1 MRHSIRFKLTL
12 MMLALTGGVIL
23 ALILLNT
30 TFLGK
35 FYYKTKQSTMKNVY
49 YQINQ
54 LYGDIDYDKYQEQ
67 DEETLD
73 NIKLELEKICSK
85 NNVNIQIIDFNHHTT
100 FNSGMSSQTIE
111 NILNSYIYSINI
123 SGSEV
128 ISKSDDFLLT
138 SNYDNRLGVKT
149 LNLVGELEYSNFIIM
164 TTTVESIE
172 EAIKFSNHFIEY
184 AGLIVMLLGGIMT
197 TMFAR
202 RIAKPITELS
212 GIAEKMADLDFDV
225 KYVSNDKG
233 ELGILGNSMNKLSD
247 KLEMTISELKSANIS
262 LQKDIEK
269 KEMIDE
275 MRKEFVSNVS
285 HELKTPIA
293 LIQGYAE
300 GLKEGI
306 NDDPESTEFYC
317 DVIIDEAAKMNN
329 MVKKLLTL
337 QHIESGTEKV
347 NMERFD
353 IIPIIKSVVKANT
366 LLADGKDIKI
376 IFEENN
382 PIYVWADEYQVEEVM
397 TNYVSNAINHADGDK
412 IIRIYTEVKDG
423 KLRVSVRNTGHNIP
437 ETELEKV
444 WIKFYKVDKAR
455 TREYGGSGIGLSIVK
470 AILDSFGQQCGVYN
484 VDDGVVFWFELDCKN

>member
-1 MRHSIRFKLTL
+1 
-12 MMLALTGGVIL
+12 
-23 ALILLNT
+23 
-30 TFLGK
+30 
-35 FYYKTKQSTMKNVY
+35 
-49 YQINQ
+49 
-54 LYGDIDYDKYQEQ
+54 
-67 DEETLD
+67 
-73 NIKLELEKICSK
+73 
-85 NNVNIQIIDFNHHTT
+85 
-100 FNSGMSSQTIE
+100 
-111 NILNSYIYSINI
+111 
-123 SGSEV
+123 
-128 ISKSDDFLLT
+128 
-138 SNYDNRLGVKT
+138 
-149 LNLVGELEYSNFIIM
+149 
-164 TTTVESIE
+164 
-172 EAIKFSNHFIEY
+172 
-184 AGLIVMLLGGIMT
+184 
-197 TMFAR
+197 
-202 RIAKPITELS
+202 
-212 GIAEKMADLDFDV
+212 
-225 KYVSNDKG
+225 
-233 ELGILGNSMNKLSD
+233 MNKLSD

-366 LLADGKDIKI
+366 LLADDKNIKI

-397 TNYVSNAINHADGDK
+397 TNYVTNAINHADGDK
-412 IIRIYTEVKDG
+412 IIRVYTEIKDG
-423 KLRVSVRNTGHNIP
+423 KIRVSVYNTGHNIP

-470 AILDSFGQQCGVYN
+470 AIIDSFGQQCGVYN

>member
-54 LYGDIDYDKYQEQ
+54 LYGDIDYDTYQAQ

-111 NILNSYIYSINI
+111 NILNAYIYSINI

-128 ISKSDDFLLT
+128 ISKSDDFVLT

-149 LNLVGELEYSNFIIM
+149 LNLVGELQYSNFIIM

-184 AGLIVMLLGGIMT
+184 AGLIVMMLGVIIT

-212 GIAEKMADLDFDV
+212 GIAEKMAELDFDI

-353 IIPIIKSVVKANT
+353 IIPII
-366 LLADGKDIKI
+366 
-376 IFEENN
+376 
-382 PIYVWADEYQVEEVM
+382 
-397 TNYVSNAINHADGDK
+397 
-412 IIRIYTEVKDG
+412 
-423 KLRVSVRNTGHNIP
+423 
-437 ETELEKV
+437 
-444 WIKFYKVDKAR
+444 
-455 TREYGGSGIGLSIVK
+455 
-470 AILDSFGQQCGVYN
+470 
-484 VDDGVVFWFELDCKN
+484 